1 MSDSDQIDRANR
13 ATAIAKAKRA
23 AAEARAAEARA
34 TAAERLLDPAPAGP
48 APAAWERRDGETE
61 KSFRAF
67 RVYLSQEKRSLRKAA
82 KEVKTTHAR
91 ISSWSTAHE
100 WVARAIAWD
109 DHLAAVQDS
118 SAESAARSSGET
130 IGLALSAGLEVTRR
144 AFESLLRD
152 PARIEALDFADVVKA
167 LEQLGKL
174 EQLVGGH
181 ATERVETSAPA
192 TSKEDRLSDLWS
204 SAAGR
209 ALLAEARAAHTIGGR
224 KGSA

>member
-1 MSDSDQIDRANR
+1 MARASAAPRPTRR
-13 ATAIAKAKRA
+13 ATTGTRRPGVPSIAVSLVGKAFA
-23 AAEARAAEARA
+23 HYE
-34 TAAERLLDPAPAGP
+34 TAGR
-48 APAAWERRDGETE
+48 
-61 KSFRAF
+61 
-67 RVYLSQEKRSLRKAA
+67 
-82 KEVKTTHAR
+82 
-91 ISSWSTAHE
+91 
-100 WVARAIAWD
+100 VARELVERIRREPF
-109 DHLAAVQDS
+109 
-118 SAESAARSSGET
+118 AEPVLLNVNVPDLPYAE
-130 IGLALSAGLEVTRR
+130 LAGLEVTRR

-152 PARIEALDFADVVKA
+152 PARIVALDFADVVKA

-209 ALLAEARAAHTIGGR
+209 ALLAEARATRTIGGR